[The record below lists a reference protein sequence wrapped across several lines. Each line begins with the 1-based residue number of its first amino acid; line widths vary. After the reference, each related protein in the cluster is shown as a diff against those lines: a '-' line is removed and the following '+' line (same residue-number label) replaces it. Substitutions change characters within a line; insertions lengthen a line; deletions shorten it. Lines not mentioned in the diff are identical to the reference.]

1 MIIPNYITYCV
12 KCGEYGH
19 IGKSCKNIDE
29 NKMNIIINNHQHAFM
44 RTLYGT
50 FPSLSND
57 INHDGEYQ
65 CKECNRVFRKYKYFI
80 YHDLYFRN
88 VCNLSKLE
96 RKQSPNTV
104 ILK

>member
-1 MIIPNYITYCV
+1 MIIPNYISYCV

-29 NKMNIIINNHQHAFM
+29 NKMNIIVSNHQHAFM

-57 INHDGEYQ
+57 INCDGEYQ
-65 CKECNRVFRKYKYFI
+65 CKECNRVFRNINILFTTTCISVMYVTFQNWK
-80 YHDLYFRN
+80 RN
-88 VCNLSKLE
+88 N
-96 RKQSPNTV
+96 RQIP
-104 ILK
+104 